1 VNAGVR
7 PPETGLDDTAPA
19 APPAHEPAPVTHL
32 LYLHGFRSSPQSA
45 KARLTAAWVQQ
56 HHPDLQWCCP
66 QLPPSPR
73 DAMRELLDLV
83 AGWPGAH
90 SGVIGSSLGG
100 FYATALAERLGWRAA
115 LLNPA
120 VDPARD
126 LQTYI
131 GEITAWHSDERFFF
145 RAEFIAELR
154 ALAPPALTRLQ
165 RYFALIAKGDE
176 VLSWAE
182 MAARYRGARIR
193 LLEGGD
199 HALSDFDR
207 HLPEVMA
214 FFGLVSLRR

>member
-1 VNAGVR
+1 MNTGAGTPEAR
-7 PPETGLDDTAPA
+7 PGAAAQAPR
-19 APPAHEPAPVTHL
+19 PAVPVSHL
-32 LYLHGFRSSPQSA
+32 LYLHGFRSSPQST
-45 KARLTAAWVQQ
+45 KARLTAAWVQR
-56 HHPDLQWCCP
+56 HHPEVQWCCP

-73 DAMRELLDLV
+73 DAMHALLDRV
-83 AGWPGAH
+83 TGWPTAR

-126 LQTYI
+126 LQSHI

-145 RAEFIAELR
+145 RAEFIEELR
-154 ALAPPALTRLQ
+154 ALAPPALTRLE

-182 MAARYRGARIR
+182 MAARCRGARIQ

-207 HLPEVMA
+207 HLPAVMA
-214 FFGLVSLRR
+214 FFGLLSG

>member
-1 VNAGVR
+1 MNAGVR
-7 PPETGLDDTAPA
+7 PPDTGLGDTVPA
-19 APPAHEPAPVTHL
+19 APHGPAPVTHL

-66 QLPPSPR
+66 RLPPSPR
-73 DAMRELLDLV
+73 DAMRELLDRV
-83 AGWPGAH
+83 AGWPGAR

-126 LQTYI
+126 LQKYI
-131 GEITAWHSDERFFF
+131 GEITAWHSDERFYF

-154 ALAPPALTRLQ
+154 ALAPPTLTRLP
-165 RYFALIAKGDE
+165 RYLALIAKGDE

-182 MAARYRGARIR
+182 MSARYRGARIR

-214 FFGLVSLRR
+214 FFGLVTR

>member
-1 VNAGVR
+1 VNTGAGTPEAR
-7 PPETGLDDTAPA
+7 PGAAAQAPR
-19 APPAHEPAPVTHL
+19 PAEPVTHL
-32 LYLHGFRSSPQSA
+32 LYLHGFRSSPQST
-45 KARLTAAWVQQ
+45 KARLTAAWVQR
-56 HHPDLQWCCP
+56 HHPEVQWCCP

-73 DAMRELLDLV
+73 DAMHALLDRV
-83 AGWPGAH
+83 TGWPTAR

-126 LQTYI
+126 LQSHI

-154 ALAPPALTRLQ
+154 ALAPPALTRLE

-182 MAARYRGARIR
+182 MAARYRGARIQ

-207 HLPEVMA
+207 HLPAVMA
-214 FFGLVSLRR
+214 FFGLLSG